1 VAGSQAE
8 LQDRTGLPI
17 ASFAYPHGYSDAR
30 VRRVV
35 REAGFTSACSVKNAL
50 SPPND
55 RPHTL
60 ARLMVMST
68 TTDAELHAWLAGRG
82 VPAGQADERLLTVG
96 WRWYRR
102 ARATVGGAPGWPH
115 AA

>member
-1 VAGSQAE
+1 
-8 LQDRTGLPI
+8 
-17 ASFAYPHGYSDAR
+17 
-30 VRRVV
+30 
-35 REAGFTSACSVKNAL
+35 
-50 SPPND
+50 
-55 RPHTL
+55 
-60 ARLMVMST
+60 MST

-102 ARATVGGAPGWPH
+102 VRATVGGAPGWSH